1 MRPLRFFRSS
11 LPNVLRPLLTALLN
25 HLVVAKPSSGKSGF
39 LPLMTATSTHEK
51 SLACFKLSFNFG
63 LRVAVYTYPFSC
75 ASYVVFVHQYQHLQ
89 SCFLHCLVHT
99 KPACSLLRFG
109 LLSRAKRTFT
119 SLKFRAHTNNLAS
132 KI

>member
-1 MRPLRFFRSS
+1 MSPLRFIRSS
-11 LPNVLRPLLTALLN
+11 FPNVLRPLLTALHN
-25 HLVVAKPSSGKSGF
+25 QLVVAKPSSGKSGF
-39 LPLMTATSTHEK
+39 LLLMTATSTHKKTLASSRPK
-51 SLACFKLSFNFG
+51 SAFG
-63 LRVAVYTYPFSC
+63 LCVAVYTHPFSC

-109 LLSRAKRTFT
+109 LLSRAIRTFT
-119 SLKFRAHTNNLAS
+119 SLKFRAHANNLAS